1 MAHEIDDFFK
11 QKVENIQD
19 TLPENSTF
27 DEADLWANIQPD
39 LRKPK
44 RLAWYWVVPV
54 AACLL
59 AVLRQLHPALPQG
72 EGSTATPVAVKHEK
86 TLEKSTAFKEK
97 IKIFDPKKAKKVQVL
112 KPKKIIV
119 PQKLDFQLASISSKN
134 IDFSGKNA
142 NNLPDSLT
150 FQSKI
155 TFEKKPKMNIK
166 IVHINEISKY
176 EDAPFKQPRFKVQ
189 FAGTLFDKAE
199 PNPTEI
205 IKTSSIRI
213 Q

>member
-1 MAHEIDDFFK
+1 MAHEIDDFLK
-11 QKVENIQD
+11 QKIENIQD
-19 TLPENSTF
+19 TLPEDSAF
-27 DEADLWANIQPD
+27 DEASLWGNIQQD
-39 LRKPK
+39 LHKPK
-44 RLAWYWVVPV
+44 RSAWYWVS
-54 AACLL
+54 AAVCLVTML
-59 AVLRQLHPALPQG
+59 ISWILIDERRG
-72 EGSTATPVAVKHEK
+72 ESHTPIAVKHEK
-86 TLEKSTAFKEK
+86 MAEKPIVFKEK
-97 IKIFDPKKAKKVQVL
+97 TKIFDQKKAKKVQVL

-119 PQKLDFQLASISSKN
+119 PQKLDFQFASISSKN
-134 IDFSGKNA
+134 IDFSSKNA

-176 EDAPFKQPRFKVQ
+176 DDAPFKQPRFKVQ

-199 PNPTEI
+199 PNPSET
-205 IKTSSIRI
+205 IKTPSIRI